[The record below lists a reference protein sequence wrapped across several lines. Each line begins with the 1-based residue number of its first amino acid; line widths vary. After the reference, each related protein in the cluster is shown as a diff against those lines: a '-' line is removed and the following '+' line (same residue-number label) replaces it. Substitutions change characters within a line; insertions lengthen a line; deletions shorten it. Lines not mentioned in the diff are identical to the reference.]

1 MKKGSFII
9 YDSDLE
15 NAMLLDDQQLARLMR
30 ALAKYRLEGTEP
42 GLSDDV
48 AVSILSR
55 QMALHISVNEEK
67 YKKMCQRNSES
78 AKKRWQNSK
87 TDASACERIPTHTS
101 ACLNDND
108 NENDNDNVNDDDN
121 ENDNEND
128 DVDVDAVCD
137 AKKQNKRKSYYNR
150 KNDVPILLRD
160 DPAYDMEAFTRKA
173 IGIKYKKP
181 ESVQ

>member
-30 ALAKYRLEGTEP
+30 TLAKYRLEGTEP

-48 AVSILSR
+48 AVNILSR

-101 ACLNDND
+101 ACINDND
-108 NENDNDNVNDDDN
+108 NENDNVND
-121 ENDNEND
+121 NDND
-128 DVDVDAVCD
+128 DVNDNAVCD
-137 AKKQNKRKSYYNR
+137 AKRENKRKNYFNK

-160 DPAYDMEAFTRKA
+160 DPAYDIEAFTRKA

>member
-121 ENDNEND
+121 EN
-128 DVDVDAVCD
+128 VCD